1 MTQLS
6 RSEAVPLPGGEL
18 LLRYLFILQ
27 VVRLALPYNFSN
39 CDFEMILKIYR
50 ATISRDLLED
60 LNGILFDQIEDCDS
74 RTACL
79 QKIDRH
85 TFNPVP
91 GCPSLPE
98 KAFALET
105 KAALVNYCPG
115 YSETERNGTLE
126 MTREIRNICLN
137 QTSQILGLWLSCIQS

>member
-1 MTQLS
+1 SLCLEGWFQEKQILF
-6 RSEAVPLPGGEL
+6 
-18 LLRYLFILQ
+18 RYLFILQ
-27 VVRLALPYNFSN
+27 VVRLALTYNFSN
-39 CDFEMILKIYR
+39 CNFEMILRIYH
-50 ATISRDLLED
+50 ATIFRDLLKD
-60 LNGILFDQIEDCDS
+60 LNGTWQILFDQIEDCDS

-79 QKIDRH
+79 LKIDHH

-98 KAFALET
+98 KAFALKT
-105 KAALVNYCPG
+105 KAALINYCPG

-137 QTSQILGLWLSCIQS
+137 QTSQILGLW